1 VKLDRRTL
9 LVGSAATLALGA
21 TQSTPYEVEEKSLR
35 QLAEAIASGSVTAKA
50 LVEAY
55 LARLDAVDEKGPG
68 LKSVIERNPD
78 ALRIAEALD
87 EERKVKGPRGPL
99 HGLPVLVKDNLDS
112 ADAMKTTAGSL
123 ALLDAPPPARDAFV
137 VQRLREAGAVLLGKT
152 NLSEWAN
159 MRGRASTSGWSGRG
173 GLTKNPYVLTR
184 NTSGSSSGS
193 GAAAAASLCAAAIGT
208 ETDGSIVSPAS
219 VCGVVGFKPTLGL
232 VSRAGI
238 IPLAHSQD
246 TAGPM
251 TRSVYDA
258 ALVLDAIAG
267 ADPRDPATALAKGRR
282 AGPVT
287 PSGVESRSAAPVTP
301 SGVEGR
307 SGFAAALGTATLRGA
322 RLGVVRSLAERSW
335 SQAAVTKEALAAL
348 TAAGAV
354 LVDVELSSSA
364 YDEAE
369 LEVLLF
375 ELKADLDAYLA
386 ARGGP
391 MKQLTD
397 VIAFNQAHAAEEL
410 PYFGQQHFLAAA
422 KKGPL
427 TTPAYKKALATCGQA
442 RMALHGLLE
451 KHRLD
456 ALVAPTDAPAWQTDL
471 ALGDHFTTS
480 FSTPAAVAGCPHLT
494 VPMGFVGELPVG
506 LSFVG
511 AAWSDAQVLALGHAF
526 EEATHARKAPRYF
539 AR

>member
-1 VKLDRRTL
+1 MKLDRRGL
-9 LVGSAATLALGA
+9 LLGSAASLAWSAIPGA
-21 TQSTPYEVEEKSLR
+21 STFEVEEKSVR
-35 QLAEAIASGSVTAKA
+35 QLAEALASGAVTARS
-50 LVEAY
+50 LVEAF
-55 LARLDAVDEKGPG
+55 LARIDALDVKGPG
-68 LKSVIERNPD
+68 LKSVLEQNPD
-78 ALRIAEALD
+78 ALSLAGALD
-87 EERKVKGPRGPL
+87 TERAERGARGPL
-99 HGLPVLVKDNLDS
+99 HGIPVLVKDNLDT

-123 ALLDAPPPARDAFV
+123 ALLLAPPPARDSFV

-159 MRGRASTSGWSGRG
+159 LRGRASTSGWSARG

-184 NTSGSSSGS
+184 NASGSSSGS
-193 GAAAAASLCAAAIGT
+193 GTAVAASLCAAAIGT
-208 ETDGSIVSPAS
+208 ETDGSIVSPAA

-238 IPLAHSQD
+238 IPIAHSQD

-251 TRSVYDA
+251 TRTVYDA

-267 ADPRDPATALAKGRR
+267 LDPRDPATAKS
-282 AGPVT
+282 PK
-287 PSGVESRSAAPVTP
+287 APKAFT
-301 SGVEGR
+301 
-307 SGFAAALGTATLRGA
+307 AALASATLKGA
-322 RLGVVRSLAERSW
+322 RLGVVRRLVDAGW
-335 SQAAVTKEALAAL
+335 SVAPVAREALAAL

-354 LVDVELSSSA
+354 LVDVELSSAA
-364 YDEAE
+364 YDAAE

-375 ELKADLDAYLA
+375 ELKADLEAYLA

-391 MKQLTD
+391 MKKLND
-397 VIAFNQAHAAEEL
+397 LVAFNQAHAVEEL
-410 PYFGQQHFLAAA
+410 TYFGQHFFLDAA
-422 KKGPL
+422 KRGPL
-427 TTPAYKKALATCGQA
+427 SSPAYVKALATCQQA
-442 RMALHGLLE
+442 RASLHALLE

-456 ALVAPTDAPAWQTDL
+456 ALVAPTDAPAWQTDF
-471 ALGDHFTTS
+471 ALGDHFTLS

-526 EEATHARKAPRYF
+526 EEATHARKPPRYF

>member
-1 VKLDRRTL
+1 MKVDRRTL
-9 LVGSAATLALGA
+9 LVGGVATLALGA
-21 TQSTPYEVEEKSLR
+21 TPTAAYEVEEKSLR
-35 QLAEAIASGSVTAKA
+35 QLAEAIASGTVTAKA

-55 LARLDAVDEKGPG
+55 LARLDAVDVKGPG

-87 EERKVKGPRGPL
+87 EERREKGPRGPL

-123 ALLDAPPPARDAFV
+123 ALLDAPTPARDAFV

-251 TRSVYDA
+251 TRTVYDA

-267 ADPRDPATALAKGRR
+267 LDARDPATAKLPKSLNAR
-282 AGPVT
+282 PLD
-287 PSGVESRSAAPVTP
+287 SAR
-301 SGVEGR
+301 GER
-307 SGFAAALGTATLRGA
+307 SGSSARGERPGSFTAGLGAATLRGA
-322 RLGVVRSLAERSW
+322 RLGVVRSLVERSW
-335 SQAAVTKEALAAL
+335 SQAAVTKDALAAL
-348 TAAGAV
+348 TTAGAV
-354 LVDVELSSSA
+354 LVDVELPTSA
-364 YDEAE
+364 YEEAE

-375 ELKADLDAYLA
+375 ELKADLDAYLG

-397 VIAFNQAHAAEEL
+397 LIAFNQVHAAEEL

-427 TTPAYKKALATCGQA
+427 TSPAYKKALATCGLA
-442 RMALHGLLE
+442 RTALHGLLE

-456 ALVAPTDAPAWQTDL
+456 ALVAPTDAPAWHTDL
-471 ALGDHFTTS
+471 ALGDHYTTS

-526 EEATHARKAPRYF
+526 EEATHARKPPRYF

>member
-1 VKLDRRTL
+1 MKLDRRGL
-9 LVGSAATLALGA
+9 LLGSAASLAWGSIPGA
-21 TQSTPYEVEEKSLR
+21 PFEVEEKSLR
-35 QLAEAIASGSVTAKA
+35 QLADALASGTVTAKG
-50 LVEAY
+50 LVEAFF
-55 LARLDAVDEKGPG
+55 ARIDALDVKGPG
-68 LKSVIERNPD
+68 LKSVLERNPD
-78 ALRIAEALD
+78 ALSIAEALD
-87 EERKVKGPRGPL
+87 AERTQKGARGPL
-99 HGLPVLVKDNLDS
+99 HGIPVLVKDNLDS
-112 ADAMKTTAGSL
+112 ADAMKTTSGSL
-123 ALLDAPPPARDAFV
+123 ALMDAPAPAVDSFV

-159 MRGRASTSGWSGRG
+159 LRGRASTSGWSARG
-173 GLTKNPYVLTR
+173 GLTKHPYVLTR

-193 GAAAAASLCAAAIGT
+193 AAAVAASLCGAAIGT

-238 IPLAHSQD
+238 IPLSHSQD
-246 TAGPM
+246 SAGPM

-267 ADPRDPATALAKGRR
+267 TDPRDAATAKIPKAAKGF
-282 AGPVT
+282 V
-287 PSGVESRSAAPVTP
+287 S
-301 SGVEGR
+301 
-307 SGFAAALGTATLRGA
+307 ALGSATLKGA
-322 RLGVVRSLAERSW
+322 RLGVVRRLVDAGW
-335 SQAAVTKEALAAL
+335 SVAPVAREALAAL
-348 TAAGAV
+348 TSAGAV
-354 LVDVELSSSA
+354 LVDVELASAA
-364 YDEAE
+364 YDAAE
-369 LEVLLF
+369 QEVLLF

-391 MKQLTD
+391 MKKLSD
-397 VIAFNQAHAAEEL
+397 VVAFNLAHAAQEL
-410 PYFGQQHFLAAA
+410 PYFGQQLFVEAA
-422 KKGPL
+422 KRGPL
-427 TTPAYKKALATCGQA
+427 SSPAYVKALAICQQA
-442 RMALHGLLE
+442 RAALHALLE

-456 ALVAPTDAPAWQTDL
+456 ALVAPTDAPAWQTDF
-471 ALGDHFTTS
+471 ALGDHFTLS

-526 EEATHARKAPRYF
+526 EEATHARKPPRYF

>member
-1 VKLDRRTL
+1 MKFSRRTL
-9 LVGSAATLALGA
+9 LAGGAASLAFGSVPATDL
-21 TQSTPYEVEEKSLR
+21 VEEKTLR
-35 QLAEAIASGSVTAKA
+35 QLSEALAAGTVSSAA
-50 LVEAY
+50 LVEAF
-55 LARLDAVDEKGPG
+55 LARIEALDVKGPG
-68 LKSVIERNPD
+68 LKSVLENNPD
-78 ALRIAEALD
+78 ALTIAAALD
-87 EERKVKGPRGPL
+87 EERTRKGARGPL
-99 HGLPVLVKDNLDS
+99 HGIPVLVKDNLDT

-123 ALLDAPPPARDAFV
+123 ALLEAPTPARDSFV

-184 NTSGSSSGS
+184 NASGSSSGS
-193 GAAAAASLCAAAIGT
+193 AVAVAASLCAAAIGT

-219 VCGVVGFKPTLGL
+219 LCGVVGFKPTLGL

-251 TRSVYDA
+251 TRTVWDA
-258 ALVLDAIAG
+258 AVVLDAIAG
-267 ADPRDPATALAKGRR
+267 ADLRDGAT
-282 AGPVT
+282 
-287 PSGVESRSAAPVTP
+287 SRIPP
-301 SGVEGR
+301 QR
-307 SGFAAALGTATLRGA
+307 PGFAAALEKATLEGA
-322 RLGVVRSLAERSW
+322 RLGVVRRLVESSW
-335 SQAAVTKEALAAL
+335 NVAPVAKESLAAL

-354 LVDVELSSSA
+354 LVDVELPSAA
-364 YDEAE
+364 YDAAE

-386 ARGGP
+386 ARGGS
-391 MKQLTD
+391 MKQLSD
-397 VIAFNQAHAAEEL
+397 LIAFNQAHAGQEL
-410 PYFGQQHFLAAA
+410 GFFGQQLFEQAV

-427 TTPAYKKALATCGQA
+427 SSPAYKKALATCGQA
-442 RMALHGLLE
+442 RASLHKVLE
-451 KHRLD
+451 KHKLE
-456 ALVAPTDAPAWQTDL
+456 ALVAPTDAPAWQTDF
-471 ALGDHFTTS
+471 ALGDHFTMS
-480 FSTPAAVAGCPHLT
+480 FSTPAAVAGCPHVT

-511 AAWSDAQVLALGHAF
+511 AAWRDAQVLALGHAF
-526 EEATHARKAPRYF
+526 ELATHARKPPRYF

>member
-1 VKLDRRTL
+1 MRFDRRTL
-9 LVGSAATLALGA
+9 LVGGVATLALGA
-21 TQSTPYEVEEKSLR
+21 TPADEFDVEEKSIR
-35 QLAEAIASGSVTAKA
+35 QLAELLASGSLTSKA
-50 LVEAY
+50 LVQGY
-55 LARLDAVDEKGPG
+55 LARLDAIDVKGPG
-68 LKSVIERNPD
+68 LKSVLERNPD
-78 ALRIAEALD
+78 ALAIADALD
-87 EERKVKGPRGPL
+87 EERASKGVRGPL
-99 HGLPVLVKDNLDS
+99 HGVPVLVKDNLDS

-123 ALLDAPPPARDAFV
+123 ALVDAPVPALDSFV
-137 VQRLREAGAVLLGKT
+137 VQRLRDAGAVLLGKT

-193 GAAAAASLCAAAIGT
+193 GAAVAASLCGAAIGT

-251 TRSVYDA
+251 TRTVYDA

-267 ADPRDPATALAKGRR
+267 VDPRDAATAKIPKNAKGA
-282 AGPVT
+282 AGPNAV
-287 PSGVESRSAAPVTP
+287 
-301 SGVEGR
+301 
-307 SGFAAALGTATLRGA
+307 AAAGFVAGLGAATLKGA
-322 RLGVVRSLAERSW
+322 RLGVVRSLVERSW
-335 SQAAVTKEALAAL
+335 SQAPVAKEALASL
-348 TAAGAV
+348 TAAGAT

-364 YDEAE
+364 YDDAE

-375 ELKADLDAYLA
+375 ELKADLDLYLS

-391 MKQLTD
+391 MKGLTEL
-397 VIAFNQAHAAEEL
+397 VAFNQAHATEEL
-410 PYFGQQHFLAAA
+410 GYFGQQHFLAAA

-427 TTPAYKKALATCGQA
+427 SSKKALATCAQA
-442 RMALHGLLE
+442 RSSIHALLE
-451 KHRLD
+451 RHRLD
-456 ALVAPTDAPAWQTDL
+456 ALIAPTDAPAWQTDF

-511 AAWSDAQVLALGHAF
+511 AAWSDAQLLALGHAY
-526 EEATHARKAPRYF
+526 EEATHARKPPRYF

>member
-1 VKLDRRTL
+1 MTLELELDRRAFL
-9 LVGSAATLALGA
+9 LGSVSTLALGA
-21 TQSTPYEVEEKSLR
+21 SPSAVNIEEQSLR
-35 QLAEAIASGSVTAKA
+35 QLTASGASSKS

-55 LARLDAVDEKGPG
+55 LARIEAIDVKGPG

-87 EERKVKGPRGPL
+87 EERAKKGPRGPL
-99 HGLPVLVKDNLDS
+99 HGMPMLVKDNLDT
-112 ADAMKTTAGSL
+112 ADSMKTTAGSL
-123 ALLDAPPPARDAFV
+123 ALLDAPVPARDSFV
-137 VQRLREAGAVLLGKT
+137 VQRLREAGVVLLGKT

-159 MRGRASTSGWSGRG
+159 LRGRASTSGWSARG

-193 GAAAAASLCAAAIGT
+193 AAAVAASLCAASIGT
-208 ETDGSIVSPAS
+208 ETDGSIVSPSS
-219 VCGVVGFKPTLGL
+219 VCGVVGFKPTVGL

-238 IPLAHSQD
+238 IPLSHSQD

-267 ADPRDPATALAKGRR
+267 ADPRDPATSKNPKSADQD
-282 AGPVT
+282 AGTFGLTKP
-287 PSGVESRSAAPVTP
+287 
-301 SGVEGR
+301 
-307 SGFAAALGTATLRGA
+307 SGFAAALAGATLKGK
-322 RLGVVRSLAERSW
+322 RLGVVRAVVEASW
-335 SQAAVTKEALAAL
+335 SVSALAKEALAVL
-348 TAAGAV
+348 SAAGAV
-354 LVDVELSSSA
+354 LVDVELPT
-364 YDEAE
+364 AE
-369 LEVLLF
+369 YEDAEFEMLLF
-375 ELKADLDAYLA
+375 ELKADLEAYLG

-397 VIAFNQAHAAEEL
+397 VIAFNEAHAAQEL
-410 PYFGQQHFLAAA
+410 GFFGQQYFETAA

-427 TTPAYKKALATCGQA
+427 SSPEYKKALASCSRA
-442 RMALHGLLE
+442 RTLLHGVLA

-456 ALVAPTDAPAWQTDL
+456 AVVAPTDAPAWLTDF
-471 ALGDHFTTS
+471 ALGDHATFT
-480 FSTPAAVAGCPHLT
+480 FSPPAAVAGCPHLT

-506 LSFVG
+506 LSFAG
-511 AAWSDAQVLALGHAF
+511 AAWSDASILALGHAY
-526 EEATHARKAPRYF
+526 EEATHARKPPRYF

>member
-1 VKLDRRTL
+1 MILTRRAL
-9 LVGSAATLALGA
+9 LLGGSATLAFGA
-21 TQSTPYEVEEKSLR
+21 LPTPSLVEERTLR
-35 QLAEAIASGSVTAKA
+35 ELAEALTAGTTTSAA
-50 LVEAY
+50 LVEAF
-55 LARLDAVDEKGPG
+55 LARIDAVDVKGPG
-68 LKSVIERNPD
+68 LKSVLELNPD
-78 ALRIAEALD
+78 ARSIAAALD
-87 EERKVKGPRGPL
+87 EERKSKGARGPL
-99 HGLPVLVKDNLDS
+99 HGIPILVKDNLDT

-123 ALLDAPPPARDAFV
+123 ALLDAPVPARDAFV

-184 NTSGSSSGS
+184 NASGSSSGS
-193 GAAAAASLCAAAIGT
+193 AVAVAASLCAAAIGT
-208 ETDGSIVSPAS
+208 ETDGSIVSPS
-219 VCGVVGFKPTLGL
+219 SLCGVVGFKPTLGL

-251 TRSVYDA
+251 TRTVADA

-267 ADPRDPATALAKGRR
+267 VDPRDAATSRIPSKLPGYA
-282 AGPVT
+282 AGL
-287 PSGVESRSAAPVTP
+287 SAA
-301 SGVEGR
+301 
-307 SGFAAALGTATLRGA
+307 TLKGA
-322 RLGVVRSLAERSW
+322 RLGVVRRLVDASW
-335 SQAAVTKEALAAL
+335 NQAPVAREALAAL

-354 LVDVELSSSA
+354 LVDVELSSRP
-364 YDEAE
+364 YDDAE

-375 ELKADLDAYLA
+375 ELKADLDAYLT
-386 ARGGP
+386 ARGGSL
-391 MKQLTD
+391 KQLTD
-397 VIAFNQAHAAEEL
+397 LIAFNQAHAAEEL
-410 PYFGQQHFLAAA
+410 GFFGQQLFEDAA

-427 TTPAYKKALATCGQA
+427 SSPAYKKALATCGQA
-442 RMALHGLLE
+442 RASLHALLQ

-456 ALVAPTDAPAWQTDL
+456 ALVAPTDAPAWQTDF
-471 ALGDHFTTS
+471 ALGDHFTFS

-526 EEATHARKAPRYF
+526 EQATHARKPPRYF

>member
-1 VKLDRRTL
+1 MKLDRRGL
-9 LVGSAATLALGA
+9 LLGSAASLAFGA
-21 TQSTPYEVEEKSLR
+21 APGAPFDVEEKSLR
-35 QLAEAIASGSVTAKA
+35 QLAEAMASGSITAKS

-55 LARLDAVDEKGPG
+55 LARIDAIDVKGPA
-68 LKSVIERNPD
+68 LKSVLEQNPD

-87 EERKVKGPRGPL
+87 EERAQKGVRGPL

-112 ADAMKTTAGSL
+112 ADALKTTAGSL
-123 ALLDAPPPARDAFV
+123 ALVDAPAPASDSFV

-159 MRGRASTSGWSGRG
+159 MRGSASISGWSGRG
-173 GLTKNPYVLTR
+173 GLTRNPYVLTR

-219 VCGVVGFKPTLGL
+219 ICGVVGFKPTLGL

-267 ADPRDPATALAKGRR
+267 ADPRDPATAKIPARTR
-282 AGPVT
+282 
-287 PSGVESRSAAPVTP
+287 
-301 SGVEGR
+301 
-307 SGFAAALGTATLRGA
+307 GFVAALSSATLKGA
-322 RLGVVRSLAERSW
+322 RLGVLRPLVEASW
-335 SQAAVTKEALAAL
+335 SVAPVAKQALAIL

-354 LVDVELSSSA
+354 LVDVELSSAA
-364 YDEAE
+364 YDAAE

-375 ELKADLDAYLA
+375 ELKADLDAYLS

-391 MKQLTD
+391 MKQLAD

-410 PYFGQQHFLAAA
+410 GYFGQQHFLAAA
-422 KKGPL
+422 KRGPL
-427 TTPAYKKALATCGQA
+427 SSPVYKKALATCAQA
-442 RMALHGLLE
+442 RTALHALLE

-456 ALVAPTDAPAWQTDL
+456 ALVGPTEGPAWQTDF
-471 ALGDHFTTS
+471 ALGDHFT
-480 FSTPAAVAGCPHLT
+480 FSAATPAAVAGCPHLT

-511 AAWSDAQVLALGHAF
+511 AAWSDGQTLALGHAF
-526 EEATHARKAPRYF
+526 EEATHARKPPRYF

>member
-1 VKLDRRTL
+1 MKFSRRTL
-9 LVGSAATLALGA
+9 LVGGAASLALGGVPA
-21 TQSTPYEVEEKSLR
+21 AELVEEKTVR
-35 QLAEAIASGSVTAKA
+35 QLADALASGAVTSTG
-50 LVEAY
+50 LVEAF
-55 LARLDAVDEKGPG
+55 LARIEALDVKGPG
-68 LKSVIERNPD
+68 LKSVLERNPD
-78 ALRIAEALD
+78 ALAIAAALD
-87 EERKVKGPRGPL
+87 AERKSKGARGPL
-99 HGLPVLVKDNLDS
+99 HGVPVMVKDNLDT
-112 ADAMKTTAGSL
+112 ADAMETTAGSL
-123 ALLDAPPPARDAFV
+123 AMLEAPTPARDSFV

-184 NTSGSSSGS
+184 NASGSSSGS
-193 GAAAAASLCAAAIGT
+193 AVAVAASLCAAAIGT

-219 VCGVVGFKPTLGL
+219 LCGVVGFKPTLGL

-251 TRSVYDA
+251 TRTVMDA
-258 ALVLDAIAG
+258 ALVLEAIAG
-267 ADPRDPATALAKGRR
+267 PDARDGATSRIPPRQPGFVAALEKATL
-282 AGPVT
+282 
-287 PSGVESRSAAPVTP
+287 SGV
-301 SGVEGR
+301 
-307 SGFAAALGTATLRGA
+307 
-322 RLGVVRSLAERSW
+322 RLGVVRHLVEANW
-335 SQAAVTKEALAAL
+335 NVAGVAKEALAAL

-354 LVDVELSSSA
+354 LVDVELPTAA
-364 YDEAE
+364 YDAAE

-391 MKQLTD
+391 MKQLSD
-397 VIAFNQAHAAEEL
+397 VIAFNQAHAGQEL
-410 PYFGQQHFLAAA
+410 GFFGQQLFEAAA

-427 TTPAYKKALATCGQA
+427 SSPAYKKALAACGQA
-442 RMALHGLLE
+442 RASLHRVLE
-451 KHRLD
+451 KHELE
-456 ALVAPTDAPAWQTDL
+456 ALIAPTDAPAWQTDF
-471 ALGDHFTTS
+471 ALGDHFTMS
-480 FSTPAAVAGCPHLT
+480 FSTPAAVAGCPHVT

-511 AAWSDAQVLALGHAF
+511 AAWADAQVLALGHAF
-526 EEATHARKAPRYF
+526 EQATHARKPPRYF